1 MEPCEGYAPKLQRLP
16 MSHSI
21 SQLNEIEPAAREFKL
36 RCDLYEAV
44 GLPIGPI
51 ESVYVVLS
59 WGGTERQS
67 AARAPSEGK
76 VRFESAVLGKE
87 GYYEQLE
94 EIGMRLPPDPAQQC
108 DVFVHV
114 CVASPLGDR
123 RIGYRRWGTAQLLEQ
138 AGWSAAPQ
146 WWQLRVE
153 PAVKD
158 VVSIHGAML
167 PLALLTLTLTL
178 TLTLSRR
185 DAAPRA
191 PLRHGQASQGRR
203 TAPAARA
210 HPQVDAL
217 RAAREHLPGA

>member
-123 RIGYRRWGTAQLLEQ
+123 RIGYRRWSTAQLLEQ

-167 PLALLTLTLTL
+167 LLALPTLTLTL
-178 TLTLSRR
+178 TL
-185 DAAPRA
+185 
-191 PLRHGQASQGRR
+191 
-203 TAPAARA
+203 
-210 HPQVDAL
+210 
-217 RAAREHLPGA
+217 